1 MTVKSSFD
9 VLLLVVTVASCWT
22 GVIGM
27 WRMRTPTA
35 ALHYLAF
42 PATAG
47 MTALTAAVFLKTG
60 NSQAAWKA
68 VMIGLIM
75 LATNSIVAHASARAF
90 RSRELGHWEPM
101 DGDPM
106 EPVNQR
112 KEYP

>member
-1 MTVKSSFD
+1 MTVKSFLD
-9 VLLLVVTVASCWT
+9 ALFLAITVAACWA

-47 MTALTAAVFLKTG
+47 IAGLIAAVFLKTG
-60 NSQAAWKA
+60 NSQAAWKT
-68 VMIGLIM
+68 VLIGLVM

-90 RSRELGHWEPM
+90 RSRDLGHWEPL

-106 EPVNQR
+106 ERVQPR
-112 KEYP
+112 EAKR